1 MHKRPSY
8 YRPGFDWL
16 APLYDLGIWI
26 AGLLLGGEKRLRRLT
41 IEAIDIVEGYR
52 LLEICCGTATI
63 SLMSAEKGASVYGL
77 DISRG
82 MLNVAREKAKVV
94 ADSSASLNKPING
107 QLHLVQADAVSI
119 PFKQGTFDRVAA
131 SMGLHEMPFDATR
144 GVLKEIR
151 RVLKDDGKFILFDYH
166 HGEGFAGFIQK
177 IFFVFAEHG
186 EAKEFISANLQ
197 KELREA
203 GFKNFNRRLLAKGA
217 LQIITVNAL

>member
-52 LLEICCGTATI
+52 LLEICCGTATV
-63 SLMSAEKGASVYGL
+63 SLAAGERGALAYGL
-77 DISRG
+77 DIARG
-82 MLNVAREKAKVV
+82 MLRVAGEKALKQNIK
-94 ADSSASLNKPING
+94 LG
-107 QLHLVQADAVSI
+107 LVQADAVSI
-119 PFKQGTFDRVAA
+119 PFKQGTFARVAA

>member
-1 MHKRPSY
+1 MSRPSY
-8 YRPGFDWL
+8 YRPMFDIF

-41 IEAIDIVEGYR
+41 IEAIIPVEGCR
-52 LLEICCGTATI
+52 LLEICCGTATV
-63 SLMSAEKGASVYGL
+63 SLAAGEKGVLAYGL
-77 DISRG
+77 DLSPG
-82 MLNVAREKAKVV
+82 MLKVAREKSQRQDIKL
-94 ADSSASLNKPING
+94 S
-107 QLHLVQADAVSI
+107 LVQADAVSI

-131 SMGLHEMPFDATR
+131 SMGLHEMPLDATR

-151 RVLKDDGKFILFDYH
+151 RVLKDNGKFILFDYH

-177 IFFVFAEHG
+177 IFFVFAEH
-186 EAKEFISANLQ
+186 ESARDFINADLQ

-217 LQIITVNAL
+217 LQIITVNV

>member
-1 MHKRPSY
+1 MAKRPSY
-8 YRPGFDWL
+8 YRSGFDWL

-52 LLEICCGTATI
+52 LLEICCGTATV
-63 SLMSAEKGASVYGL
+63 SLAAGERGALAYGL
-77 DISRG
+77 DIARG
-82 MLNVAREKAKVV
+82 MLRVAGEKALKQNIK
-94 ADSSASLNKPING
+94 LG
-107 QLHLVQADAVSI
+107 LVQADAVSI

-151 RVLKDDGKFILFDYH
+151 RVLKDDGKFILFDHH